1 MSTSEFPKH
10 FMWGAAASAPQTEGA
25 ANEGGKS
32 PSTWDIWYEKDPDN
46 FHNKI
51 GPKDTSNVY
60 HLYKED
66 IKRMQDMNLNSYR
79 TSIAW
84 TRLLPDGKTLNQ
96 EAVSY
101 YRDYFSTLKEHGVEP
116 IVNLFHFD
124 MPWWLMEKGGWENYE
139 AIEHFAYYANEA
151 FKAFGDIVSKWT
163 TFNEPMVHID
173 CGYLG
178 DAHWPMVNDLKRAVQ
193 VGYHTLLAHFAA
205 VKAFREGKYDGE
217 IGTILNLSPIYPKD
231 DSKENLEAQEIGEAI
246 YIKSL
251 LDPIAL
257 GHFNPLLTKI
267 LKEND
272 LMPVKKENDETYLAY
287 GIDFL
292 GVNYYQPLRVQHQP
306 DGKRPIQS
314 RGDLVRGYN
323 WPDKKVNPHRG
334 WEIYEKGV
342 YDIAMTLK
350 NDYNN
355 IPWFLSENGMG
366 VEGE

>member
-1 MSTSEFPKH
+1 
-10 FMWGAAASAPQTEGA
+10 
-25 ANEGGKS
+25 
-32 PSTWDIWYEKDPDN
+32 
-46 FHNKI
+46 
-51 GPKDTSNVY
+51 
-60 HLYKED
+60 
-66 IKRMQDMNLNSYR
+66 
-79 TSIAW
+79 
-84 TRLLPDGKTLNQ
+84 
-96 EAVSY
+96 
-101 YRDYFSTLKEHGVEP
+101 
-116 IVNLFHFD
+116 
-124 MPWWLMEKGGWENYE
+124 
-139 AIEHFAYYANEA
+139 
-151 FKAFGDIVSKWT
+151 
-163 TFNEPMVHID
+163 
-173 CGYLG
+173 
-178 DAHWPMVNDLKRAVQ
+178 
-193 VGYHTLLAHFAA
+193 
-205 VKAFREGKYDGE
+205 
-217 IGTILNLSPIYPKD
+217 
-231 DSKENLEAQEIGEAI
+231 ENLEAQEIGEAI

-272 LMPVKKENDETYLAY
+272 LMPVKKESDEAYLAY

-366 VEGE
+366 VEGEERFADENGIIQDDYRIEFIHDHLYWLNKAIQDGANCFGYHLWTFVDCWSWLNAYKNRYGFYRVDIEDNFKRTPKKSSFWMAEVIKNNKLPNK